1 MAHFSCLNI
10 ALHELVKWHVFNCF
24 DSSRWSFRYVS
35 GRKTNLTR
43 RTTTW
48 YAMDDIIL
56 LHVRIQGKVHC
67 TYTPILPPSGYRQLR
82 NQANRGVCHALE
94 TDNPG
99 TSSNPALTIC
109 PRLHGYSGGP
119 HTLPNLYYANT
130 SPLVVILCTLN
141 KHKFDVYPGPVPSRN
156 HWSLDRMCTSK
167 VWKVYTCNGMCY
179 TQLIPMILVWHCGWV
194 RNQRWNLICCI

>member
-1 MAHFSCLNI
+1 MVQLARKMHFTAVVHQHGANDKTLTLYSHGTLQ
-10 ALHELVKWHVFNCF
+10 LPEHSTHELVKWHVFNCF

-109 PRLHGYSGGP
+109 PHLHGYSRGP
-119 HTLPNLYYANT
+119 HTLYY
-130 SPLVVILCTLN
+130 
-141 KHKFDVYPGPVPSRN
+141 
-156 HWSLDRMCTSK
+156 
-167 VWKVYTCNGMCY
+167 
-179 TQLIPMILVWHCGWV
+179 
-194 RNQRWNLICCI
+194 LICTMLTHPLL